1 MIWTLSS
8 AWQRWRVRVR
18 PYWLQKPCRV
28 VLLLAVVGAAAPAGA
43 AEFAMAPTQNAVGQ
57 LGHYVVRKGE
67 VLADI
72 ARRFD
77 VGYTELVAAN
87 PGVDPWIP
95 QPGTEITIPALYIL
109 PAVPHQ
115 GIVVNL
121 GDYRLFYFP
130 GGGRVFTY
138 PLGLGVI
145 GWQTPL
151 GTTRIVVKE
160 PHPIWYPPASM
171 RAVEPDLPRMVPAGP
186 ANPLGNYALHLGWPR
201 VLIHGTDKPD
211 GVGRNVS
218 HGCIHLYPEDIEQLF
233 SLVRVGTPV
242 RTIDEPAAAAW
253 IDDQLYLAV
262 HPSPK
267 QVQQI
272 DLEQPVSPDS
282 EHGVTALVQIVA
294 GRYQGVVDWRA
305 VAEIA
310 AARTGLPIRIAD
322 RSAYVAQPQPQPP
335 FADAGPGTAARR
347 DDTRQ
352 ADDPAAIV
360 GPDAVPSEDPPQ
372 TANPDAAQSPAQA
385 AQSFDRAMEQIE
397 RAERSVDRG
406 TDQ

>member
-1 MIWTLSS
+1 MHLHAYLWRRFFRALLPTALLIAASS
-8 AWQRWRVRVR
+8 AS
-18 PYWLQKPCRV
+18 
-28 VLLLAVVGAAAPAGA
+28 A
-43 AEFAMAPTQNAVGQ
+43 AEFPITPGQTVVGQ
-57 LGHYVVRKGE
+57 LGHYVIKRGE

-95 QPGTEITIPALYIL
+95 RPGTEITIPSLYIL
-109 PAVPHQ
+109 PAVPHA
-115 GIVVNL
+115 GVVVNL

-130 GGGRVFTY
+130 PGGGQVFTY

-151 GTTRIVVKE
+151 GTTRIVYKE
-160 PHPIWYPPASM
+160 PHPIWYPPESM
-171 RAVEPDLPRMVPAGP
+171 RRVEPDLPKMVPAGP

-242 RTIDEPAAAAW
+242 RTIEEPASAAW
-253 IDDQLYLAV
+253 IGGQLYLAV
-262 HPSPK
+262 HPSAK

-272 DLEQPVSPDS
+272 DLEQPVSLEP
-282 EHGVTALVQIVA
+282 EHGAAALVRIVA
-294 GRYQGVVDWRA
+294 GPAAAIVDWSA
-305 VAEIA
+305 VARVAQE
-310 AARTGLPIRIAD
+310 RTGMPIRVAD
-322 RSAYVAQPQPQPP
+322 RSAYVAQAPAPERPAAPRDLAGAIPSGAYVPAAAPP
-335 FADAGPGTAARR
+335 AAAEPTTAAPP
-347 DDTRQ
+347 Q
-352 ADDPAAIV
+352 YPYADPARSPV
-360 GPDAVPSEDPPQ
+360 Q
-372 TANPDAAQSPAQA
+372 AQ
-385 AQSFDRAMEQIE
+385 QSYDRAMQMYDQ
-397 RAERSVDRG
+397 AERGGR
-406 TDQ
+406 TDSDQ